1 MLLAVMCEKKAI
13 PDPDGWEKSCNS
25 HMEKYYYNCQYSWNQ
40 HNPTVGYILFSHT
53 LYLHIQ
59 LKIIEWHT
67 IEWNKSF
74 TLYKFFRDCVK

>member
-40 HNPTVGYILFSHT
+40 HNPTVGYYFLT
-53 LYLHIQ
+53 
-59 LKIIEWHT
+59 
-67 IEWNKSF
+67 
-74 TLYKFFRDCVK
+74 FFIYT

>member
-40 HNPTVGYILFSHT
+40 HNPTVSYYFL
-53 LYLHIQ
+53 
-59 LKIIEWHT
+59 T
-67 IEWNKSF
+67 IF
-74 TLYKFFRDCVK
+74 IYKYS